1 MNRMLDLV
9 NGATR
14 IEVLGAS
21 VSAVHDSVAA
31 IELVGVIQTLQT
43 LLGHLVSRV
52 GDPSVGLL
60 QDGGSEVLVAVPPVG
75 GTGGG
80 AAGAE
85 DALVQ
90 TVQQQTI
97 LVRLQILHLV
107 VRVHR
112 RLLLQPRLDRRV
124 LLVEVGHVSS
134 SHTQNNKPGIRS
146 RNTNMWGRGR
156 IVIVSGPG
164 VIFVK
169 HARPFSPLMFIA
181 QEPQIPSRQDRL
193 KAKVGSI
200 LFLI

>member
-1 MNRMLDLV
+1 MLDLV
-9 NGATR
+9 NRATR
-14 IEVLGAS
+14 IEVLGTS
-21 VSAVHDSVAA
+21 VGAVHDSVAA

-75 GTGGG
+75 GAGGG

-107 VRVHR
+107 VRAHR

-134 SHTQNNKPGIRS
+134 SHTPT
-146 RNTNMWGRGR
+146 TNLE
-156 IVIVSGPG
+156 S
-164 VIFVK
+164 
-169 HARPFSPLMFIA
+169 SP
-181 QEPQIPSRQDRL
+181 
-193 KAKVGSI
+193 
-200 LFLI
+200 

>member
-1 MNRMLDLV
+1 MNCMLDLV

-21 VSAVHDSVAA
+21 VGAVHDSVAA
-31 IELVGVIQTLQT
+31 IELVGVVQTLQT

-75 GTGGG
+75 GAGGG

-90 TVQQQTI
+90 TVQQLTV

-124 LLVEVGHVSS
+124 LLVEVG
-134 SHTQNNKPGIRS
+134 
-146 RNTNMWGRGR
+146 
-156 IVIVSGPG
+156 
-164 VIFVK
+164 
-169 HARPFSPLMFIA
+169 
-181 QEPQIPSRQDRL
+181 QI
-193 KAKVGSI
+193 
-200 LFLI
+200 